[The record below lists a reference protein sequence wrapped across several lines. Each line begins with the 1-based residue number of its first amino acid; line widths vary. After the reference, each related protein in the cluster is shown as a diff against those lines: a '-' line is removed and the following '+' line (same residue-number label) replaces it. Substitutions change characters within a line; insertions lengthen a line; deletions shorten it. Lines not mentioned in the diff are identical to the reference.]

1 MLEHLEGMKKSVTLS
16 LKINAYL
23 RKNLRLMME
32 ISRDLYLRSM
42 IGSKHNGMI
51 KVITGVRRCGKSYLL
66 FNLFYKHL
74 KESGI
79 PEDHIV
85 KVDLED
91 RRNLSLRDPDALLG
105 YIDSQMRDNDMYY
118 ILLDEVQYVRE
129 FEDVLNSYMHVR
141 NADVYVTG
149 SNSRFLSSDI
159 ITEFRGRG
167 EEIRIHPL
175 CFREFMSV
183 YQGESRN
190 AALQEYMTYG
200 GLPQVVTQQET
211 EKKRTYLERLFETT
225 YLKDIKERHR
235 IREDANL
242 VELIDVMASSIG
254 SLTNPMNLQNTF
266 KSVTGSGVSLETI
279 KRYLDI
285 LQDSFIIEK
294 TVRYD
299 VKGRKYIGTP
309 SKYYFEDLGLRN
321 ARLKWRQFDQG
332 HMMENMLYNE
342 LRLRGY
348 FVDVGQVPYN
358 YKDEKGRS
366 LRKNLEVDFVCNRG
380 FTRIYIQSAFNIHT
394 GDMEEREYRSLLQ
407 IKDSFQKMVVV
418 GGLTPSH
425 QNNDG
430 IIIMNIFDFLMA
442 ENLGEFV

>member
-1 MLEHLEGMKKSVTLS
+1 
-16 LKINAYL
+16 
-23 RKNLRLMME
+23 ME
-32 ISRDLYLRSM
+32 ISRDLYLRRM

-74 KESGI
+74 KEAGI
-79 PEDHIV
+79 QEDHIV

-91 RRNLSLRDPDALLG
+91 RRNISLRDPDALLS
-105 YIDSQMRDNDMYY
+105 YIDSQMRDDDMYY
-118 ILLDEVQYVRE
+118 ILLDEVQYVME

-183 YQGESRN
+183 YQGESRD
-190 AALQEYMTYG
+190 AALREYMTYG
-200 GLPQVVTQQET
+200 GLPQVVTQQDA
-211 EKKRTYLERLFETT
+211 EKKMTYLERLFETT
-225 YLKDIKERHR
+225 YLKDIKERHS
-235 IREDANL
+235 IRKDANL

-254 SLTNPMNLQNTF
+254 SLTNPLNLQNTF
-266 KSVTGSGVSLETI
+266 KSVTRSSVSLETV

-294 TVRYD
+294 SIRYD

-321 ARLKWRQFDQG
+321 ARLKWRQLDQG
-332 HMMENMLYNE
+332 HIMENMLYNE

-348 FVDVGQVPYN
+348 SVDVGQVSYN

-366 LRKNLEVDFVCNRG
+366 SKKNLEVDFVCNRG
-380 FTRIYIQSAFNIHT
+380 FTRIYIQSAVDIYT
-394 GDMEEREYRSLLQ
+394 GDKEERELRSLLQ
-407 IKDSFQKMVVV
+407 IKDNFQKMVVV
-418 GGLTPSH
+418 GGLTPTH

-430 IIIMNIFDFLMA
+430 IMITNIFDFLMG
-442 ENLGEFV
+442 ENLGKLV

>member
-1 MLEHLEGMKKSVTLS
+1 
-16 LKINAYL
+16 
-23 RKNLRLMME
+23 ME
-32 ISRDLYLRSM
+32 INRDLYLKKM
-42 IGSKHNGMI
+42 IGSMHNGMI

-66 FNLFYKHL
+66 LNLFYDHL
-74 KESGI
+74 KETGI
-79 PEDHIV
+79 QEDHIL
-85 KVDLED
+85 KIDLED
-91 RRNLSLRDPDALLG
+91 RRNLYLRDPDVLLG
-105 YIDSQMRDNDMYY
+105 YIDNQMCDNDMYY

-159 ITEFRGRG
+159 ITKFRGRG

-183 YQGESRN
+183 HQGDSSEK
-190 AALQEYMTYG
+190 ALQEYMIYG

-242 VELIDVMASSIG
+242 VELIDVIASSIG
-254 SLTNPMNLQNTF
+254 SLTNPLNLQNTF
-266 KSVTGSGVSLETI
+266 RSVTGSNVSLETI

-294 TVRYD
+294 SIRYD

-321 ARLKWRQFDQG
+321 ARLKFRQLDQG
-332 HMMENMLYNE
+332 HLMENMLYNE

-348 FVDVGQVPYN
+348 SVDIGQLPYN

-380 FTRIYIQSAFNIHT
+380 FTRIYIQSALHIYT
-394 GDMEEREYRSLLQ
+394 GDKEEQELRPLLQ
-407 IKDSFQKMVVV
+407 IKDSFQKVVIV
-418 GGLTPSH
+418 GGLTPTH

-430 IIIMNIFDFLMA
+430 IIIMNIFDFLMSD
-442 ENLGEFV
+442 NFGESV

>member
-1 MLEHLEGMKKSVTLS
+1 MRVHLEKMKKCVPLQVE
-16 LKINAYL
+16 INAYL
-23 RKNLRLMME
+23 RKNLRLRME
-32 ISRDLYLRSM
+32 ISRDLYLRRM

-74 KESGI
+74 KEAGI
-79 PEDHIV
+79 QEDHIV

-91 RRNLSLRDPDALLG
+91 RRNISLRDPDALLS
-105 YIDSQMRDNDMYY
+105 YIDSQMRDDDMYY
-118 ILLDEVQYVRE
+118 ILLDEVQYVME

-183 YQGESRN
+183 YQGESRD
-190 AALQEYMTYG
+190 AALREYMTYG
-200 GLPQVVTQQET
+200 GLPQVVTQQDA
-211 EKKRTYLERLFETT
+211 EKKMTYLERLFETT
-225 YLKDIKERHR
+225 YLKDIKERHS
-235 IREDANL
+235 IRKDANL

-254 SLTNPMNLQNTF
+254 SLTNPLNLQNTF
-266 KSVTGSGVSLETI
+266 KSVTRSSVSLETV

-294 TVRYD
+294 SIRYD

-321 ARLKWRQFDQG
+321 ARLKWRQLDQG
-332 HMMENMLYNE
+332 HIMENMLYNE

-348 FVDVGQVPYN
+348 SVDVGQVSYN

-366 LRKNLEVDFVCNRG
+366 SKKNLEVDFVCNRG
-380 FTRIYIQSAFNIHT
+380 FTRIYIQSAVDIYT
-394 GDMEEREYRSLLQ
+394 GDKEERELRSLLQ
-407 IKDSFQKMVVV
+407 IKDNFQKMVVV
-418 GGLTPSH
+418 GGLTPTH

-430 IIIMNIFDFLMA
+430 IMITNIFDFLMG
-442 ENLGEFV
+442 ENLGKLV